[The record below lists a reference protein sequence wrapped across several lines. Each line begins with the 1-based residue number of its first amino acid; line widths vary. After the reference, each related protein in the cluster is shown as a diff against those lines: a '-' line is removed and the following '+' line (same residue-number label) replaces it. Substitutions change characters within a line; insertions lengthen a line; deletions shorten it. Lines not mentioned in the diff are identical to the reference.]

1 MAKWAIVDG
10 DSGQLTDIVDEAD
23 KFEIYEGADA
33 TSKWCEV
40 PDDTTYEHTMI
51 NGVVVHRSDCE
62 DAREQATVDREEAYG
77 PIGEQMDMMYRDAL
91 NGTTEWKDHVAS
103 VKAATT
109 KPSTIP
115 EFTPDEK
122 KIQLVGRKAWEPWVD
137 NWSPPQYNIFAS
149 DLYKR
154 SMTLLFFYES

>member
-10 DSGQLTDIVDEAD
+10 GSGQLTDIVDEAD

-33 TSKWCEV
+33 NLKWCEV

-77 PIGEQMDMMYRDAL
+77 PVGEQMDMMYRDAL
-91 NGTTEWKDHVAS
+91 NGTTEWKDHVAN
-103 VKAATT
+103 VKASTT

-115 EFTPDEK
+115 EFSPDEK
-122 KIQLVGRKAWEPWVD
+122 KIQLVGRKAWEAWVD
-137 NWSPPQYNIFAS
+137 NWSPP
-149 DLYKR
+149 
-154 SMTLLFFYES
+154 

>member
-10 DSGQLTDIVDEAD
+10 GSGQWTDIVDEAD

-33 TSKWCEV
+33 GLKWCEV

-77 PIGEQMDMMYRDAL
+77 PVGEQMDMMYRDAL
-91 NGTTEWKDHVAS
+91 NGTTEWKDHVAN
-103 VKAATT
+103 VKASTT

-115 EFTPDEK
+115 EFSPDEK
-122 KIQLVGRKAWEPWVD
+122 KIQLVGRKAWEAWVD
-137 NWSPPQYNIFAS
+137 NWSPP
-149 DLYKR
+149 
-154 SMTLLFFYES
+154 

>member
-10 DSGQLTDIVDEAD
+10 GSGQLTDIVDEAD

-33 TSKWCEV
+33 GLKWCEV

-77 PIGEQMDMMYRDAL
+77 PVGEQMDMMYRDAL
-91 NGTTEWKDHVAS
+91 NGTTEWKDHVAN
-103 VKAATT
+103 VKASTT

-115 EFTPDEK
+115 DFTPDEK

-137 NWSPPQYNIFAS
+137 NWSPP
-149 DLYKR
+149 
-154 SMTLLFFYES
+154 

>member
-10 DSGQLTDIVDEAD
+10 GSGQLTDIVDEAD

-33 TSKWCEV
+33 GLKWCEV

-77 PIGEQMDMMYRDAL
+77 PVGEQMDMMYRDAL
-91 NGTTEWKDHVAS
+91 NGTTEWKDHVAN
-103 VKAATT
+103 VKASPT

-115 EFTPDEK
+115 EFSPDEK
-122 KIQLVGRKAWEPWVD
+122 KIQLVGRKAWEAWVD
-137 NWSPPQYNIFAS
+137 NWSPP
-149 DLYKR
+149 
-154 SMTLLFFYES
+154 

>member
-33 TSKWCEV
+33 GLKWCEV

-77 PIGEQMDMMYRDAL
+77 PVGEQMDMMYRDAL
-91 NGTTEWKDHVAS
+91 NGTTEWKDHVAN
-103 VKAATT
+103 VKASTT
-109 KPSTIP
+109 KPSTIA
-115 EFTPDEK
+115 EFSPDEK

-137 NWSPPQYNIFAS
+137 NWSPP
-149 DLYKR
+149 
-154 SMTLLFFYES
+154 

>member
-10 DSGQLTDIVDEAD
+10 ESGQLTDICDEAD
-23 KFEIYEGADA
+23 KFEIYEGAD
-33 TSKWCEV
+33 SSLRWMEV

-62 DAREQATVDREEAYG
+62 DAREQAITDRSSAYG
-77 PIGEQMDMMYRDAL
+77 PIGEQMDMQYRDAI
-91 NGTTEWKDHVAS
+91 NGTTEWRDHVAN

-115 EFTPDEK
+115 EFTPDPK
-122 KIQLVGRKAWEPWVD
+122 KIQLVGRKAWEAWVD
-137 NWSPPQYNIFAS
+137 NWSPP
-149 DLYKR
+149 
-154 SMTLLFFYES
+154 

>member
-10 DSGQLTDIVDEAD
+10 ESGQLTDICDETD
-23 KFEIYEGADA
+23 KFEIYEGAD
-33 TSKWCEV
+33 SSLRWMEV

-62 DAREQATVDREEAYG
+62 DAREQAITDRETAYG
-77 PIGEQMDMMYRDAL
+77 PIGEQMDMQYRDAI
-91 NGTTEWKDHVAS
+91 NGTTEWRDHVAN

-115 EFTPDEK
+115 EFTPDPK
-122 KIQLVGRKAWEPWVD
+122 KIQLVGRKAWEAWVD
-137 NWSPPQYNIFAS
+137 NWSPP
-149 DLYKR
+149 
-154 SMTLLFFYES
+154 

>member
-10 DSGQLTDIVDEAD
+10 GSGQLTDIVDEAD

-33 TSKWCEV
+33 SLKWCEV

-77 PIGEQMDMMYRDAL
+77 PVGEQMDMMYRDAL
-91 NGTTEWKDHVAS
+91 NGTTEWKDHVAN
-103 VKAATT
+103 VKASTT
-109 KPSTIP
+109 KPSTIA

-122 KIQLVGRKAWEPWVD
+122 KIQLVGRKAWEAWVD
-137 NWSPPQYNIFAS
+137 NWSPP
-149 DLYKR
+149 
-154 SMTLLFFYES
+154 

>member
-10 DSGQLTDIVDEAD
+10 DSGSITDIVDEAD

-33 TSKWCEV
+33 NLKWCEV
-40 PDDTTYEHTMI
+40 PDDTTYEHSMI

-77 PIGEQMDMMYRDAL
+77 PMGEQMDMMYRDAL
-91 NGTTEWKDHVAS
+91 NGTTEWKDHVAN
-103 VKAATT
+103 VKASTT

-115 EFTPDEK
+115 EFSPDEK
-122 KIQLVGRKAWEPWVD
+122 KIQLVGRKAWEAWVD
-137 NWSPPQYNIFAS
+137 NWSPP
-149 DLYKR
+149 
-154 SMTLLFFYES
+154 

>member
-10 DSGQLTDIVDEAD
+10 DSGSLTDIVDEAD

-33 TSKWCEV
+33 NIKWCEV
-40 PDDTTYEHTMI
+40 PDDTTYEHSMI

-77 PIGEQMDMMYRDAL
+77 PVGEQMDMMYRDAL
-91 NGTTEWKDHVAS
+91 NGTTEWKDHVAN
-103 VKAATT
+103 VKASTT

-115 EFTPDEK
+115 EFSPDEK
-122 KIQLVGRKAWEPWVD
+122 KIQLVGRKAWEAWVD
-137 NWSPPQYNIFAS
+137 NWSPP
-149 DLYKR
+149 
-154 SMTLLFFYES
+154 

>member
-10 DSGQLTDIVDEAD
+10 DSGSITDIVDEAD

-33 TSKWCEV
+33 NIKWCEV
-40 PDDTTYEHTMI
+40 PDDTTYEHSMI

-77 PIGEQMDMMYRDAL
+77 PMGEQMDMMYRDAI
-91 NGTTEWKDHVAS
+91 NGTTEWKDHVAN
-103 VKAATT
+103 VKASTT

-122 KIQLVGRKAWEPWVD
+122 KVQLVGRKAWEPWVD
-137 NWSPPQYNIFAS
+137 NWSPP
-149 DLYKR
+149 
-154 SMTLLFFYES
+154 

>member
-10 DSGQLTDIVDEAD
+10 GSGQLTDIVDEAD

-33 TSKWCEV
+33 GLKWCEV

-77 PIGEQMDMMYRDAL
+77 PVGEQMDMMYRDAL
-91 NGTTEWKDHVAS
+91 NGTTEWKDHIAS

-122 KIQLVGRKAWEPWVD
+122 KIQLVGRKAWEAWVD
-137 NWSPPQYNIFAS
+137 NWSPP
-149 DLYKR
+149 
-154 SMTLLFFYES
+154 

>member
-10 DSGQLTDIVDEAD
+10 DSGSITDIVDEAD

-33 TSKWCEV
+33 GLKWCEV

-77 PIGEQMDMMYRDAL
+77 PVGEQMDMMYRDAL
-91 NGTTEWKDHVAS
+91 NGTTEWKDHVAN
-103 VKAATT
+103 VKASTT

-115 EFTPDEK
+115 EFSPDEK
-122 KIQLVGRKAWEPWVD
+122 KIQLVGRKAWDAWVD
-137 NWSPPQYNIFAS
+137 NWSPP
-149 DLYKR
+149 
-154 SMTLLFFYES
+154 

>member
-10 DSGQLTDIVDEAD
+10 GSGQLTDIVDEAD

-33 TSKWCEV
+33 GLKWCEV

-77 PIGEQMDMMYRDAL
+77 PVGEQMDMMYRDAL
-91 NGTTEWKDHVAS
+91 NGTTEWKDHVAN
-103 VKAATT
+103 VKASTT
-109 KPSTIP
+109 KPSTIA

-122 KIQLVGRKAWEPWVD
+122 KIQLVGRKAWEAWVD
-137 NWSPPQYNIFAS
+137 NWSPP
-149 DLYKR
+149 
-154 SMTLLFFYES
+154 

>member
-10 DSGQLTDIVDEAD
+10 GSGQLTDIVDEAD

-33 TSKWCEV
+33 NLKWCEV

-77 PIGEQMDMMYRDAL
+77 PVGEQMDMMYRDAL
-91 NGTTEWKDHVAS
+91 NGTTEWKDHVAN
-103 VKAATT
+103 VKASTT

-115 EFTPDEK
+115 EFSPDEK
-122 KIQLVGRKAWEPWVD
+122 KIQLVGRKAWEAWVD
-137 NWSPPQYNIFAS
+137 NWAPP
-149 DLYKR
+149 
-154 SMTLLFFYES
+154 

>member
-10 DSGQLTDIVDEAD
+10 GSGQLTDIVDEAD

-33 TSKWCEV
+33 GLKWCEV
-40 PDDTTYEHTMI
+40 PDDTTYEHTLI

-77 PIGEQMDMMYRDAL
+77 PMGEQMDMMYRDAL
-91 NGTTEWKDHVAS
+91 NGTTEWKDHIAS

-122 KIQLVGRKAWEPWVD
+122 KIQLVGRKAWDAWVD
-137 NWSPPQYNIFAS
+137 NWSPP
-149 DLYKR
+149 
-154 SMTLLFFYES
+154 

>member
-23 KFEIYEGADA
+23 KFEIYEGTDA
-33 TSKWCEV
+33 SLKWMEV

-51 NGVVVHRSDCE
+51 NGAVVHRSDCE
-62 DAREQATVDREEAYG
+62 DARETAMIDREQAYG
-77 PIGEQMDMMYRDAL
+77 PIGDQLDMLYRDNI
-91 NGTTEWKDHVAS
+91 NGTTEWKDHVAN
-103 VKAATT
+103 VKASTT

-115 EFTPDEK
+115 EYTPDEK

-137 NWSPPQYNIFAS
+137 NWSPP
-149 DLYKR
+149 
-154 SMTLLFFYES
+154 

>member
-10 DSGQLTDIVDEAD
+10 GSGQLTDIVDEAD

-33 TSKWCEV
+33 SLKWCEV

-77 PIGEQMDMMYRDAL
+77 PVGEQMDMMYRDAL
-91 NGTTEWKDHVAS
+91 NGTTEWKDHVAN
-103 VKAATT
+103 VKASTT

-115 EFTPDEK
+115 EFSPDEK
-122 KIQLVGRKAWEPWVD
+122 KIQLVGRKAWEAWVD
-137 NWSPPQYNIFAS
+137 NWSPP
-149 DLYKR
+149 
-154 SMTLLFFYES
+154 